1 MGKLIFRQME
11 KMLKVTAHC
20 VKGTPKENRWVQ
32 PERKSVQVLNK
43 DTKKTALAEL
53 SKFY

>member
-11 KMLKVTAHC
+11 KMLEVMTHC
-20 VKGTPKENRWVQ
+20 IKGTAKENRWAQ

-43 DTKKTALAEL
+43 DTKKLH
-53 SKFY
+53 